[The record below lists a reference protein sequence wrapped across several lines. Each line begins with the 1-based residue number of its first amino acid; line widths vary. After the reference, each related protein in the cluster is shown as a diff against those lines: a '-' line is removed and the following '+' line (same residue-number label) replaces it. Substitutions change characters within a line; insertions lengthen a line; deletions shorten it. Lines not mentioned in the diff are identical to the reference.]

1 MARRLV
7 EREARSGCQPA
18 RQHPPVQDLH
28 EFAAT
33 ASPRRATR
41 CDARVPEQP
50 PVLRQRI
57 QKTRARP
64 LISAALPE
72 AVTTTHPRAPVTR
85 EASRHA
91 TRYNK
96 RLALPSAPAPCHN
109 SRVMASMRCT
119 RLVFVSWT
127 RRRREASASSSGFLC
142 ARARH
147 RRQEL
152 QVQSASRGRAR
163 CRLSAPRRAL
173 IDAVAGR
180 VD

>member
-57 QKTRARP
+57 KKTQGTTPDLGGLARGRP
-64 LISAALPE
+64 DDPPAGPSHARSL
-72 AVTTTHPRAPVTR
+72 
-85 EASRHA
+85 ASRH
-91 TRYNK
+91 
-96 RLALPSAPAPCHN
+96 S
-109 SRVMASMRCT
+109 
-119 RLVFVSWT
+119 
-127 RRRREASASSSGFLC
+127 
-142 ARARH
+142 
-147 RRQEL
+147 L
-152 QVQSASRGRAR
+152 Q
-163 CRLSAPRRAL
+163 
-173 IDAVAGR
+173 
-180 VD
+180 

>member
-57 QKTRARP
+57 QKNTGTTPDLGGLAPRPSRRPTRGPQSRAKPRVTP
-64 LISAALPE
+64 LVTISDWRYLLRRHH
-72 AVTTTHPRAPVTR
+72 VTTPAVW
-85 EASRHA
+85 AG
-91 TRYNK
+91 
-96 RLALPSAPAPCHN
+96 RLPLKGL
-109 SRVMASMRCT
+109 RVSGAHRSCT
-119 RLVFVSWT
+119 RVDLQRAAST
-127 RRRREASASSSGFLC
+127 RWRRLLAAVYDAKALSEA
-142 ARARH
+142 
-147 RRQEL
+147 RR
-152 QVQSASRGRAR
+152 
-163 CRLSAPRRAL
+163 
-173 IDAVAGR
+173 
-180 VD
+180 